1 MLSGLLARIFRGS
14 DQITGPDAEVA
25 WRLYRAAVDQAR
37 SKIFYTDYGV
47 ADSIDGRFD
56 LIILHVI
63 LLVRRFRREGEA
75 GAKVGQA
82 LFDAT
87 FADMD
92 RSLREMGVGDLGVG
106 RRVKAMAK
114 AFYGRAEAYDAALD
128 SGDQISLCNALKKN
142 VFGDA
147 AVDEAMV
154 EALGRYV
161 AQVDRALVDQPSA
174 ALVAGDIAFD
184 PAPVPGPP
192 S

>member
-1 MLSGLLARIFRGS
+1 MLRGFLARIFRGS
-14 DQITGPDAEVA
+14 DSAASADEEAA
-25 WRLYRAAVDQAR
+25 WHLYRAAVDQAR
-37 SKIFYTDYGV
+37 TNTFYTDYGV

-63 LLVRRFRREGEA
+63 LLIRRLRREGDR
-75 GAKVGQA
+75 GADIAQA

-114 AFYGRAEAYDAALD
+114 AFYGRAQAYEDALETADRAL
-128 SGDQISLCNALKKN
+128 LAKALRRN
-142 VFGDA
+142 VFGEAPAESEA
-147 AVDEAMV
+147 AEGLAD
-154 EALGRYV
+154 YV
-161 AQVDRALVDQPSA
+161 LQVDRALVDQISEKLMIGEVMLQAPPVRA
-174 ALVAGDIAFD
+174 A
-184 PAPVPGPP
+184 

>member
-1 MLSGLLARIFRGS
+1 MLIGLLARIFRGS
-14 DQITGPDAEVA
+14 DKISGPDADVA

-82 LFDAT
+82 LFDST

-114 AFYGRAEAYDAALD
+114 AFYGRAEAYDTALD
-128 SGDQISLCNALKKN
+128 SGDQITLFNGLKKN
-142 VFGDA
+142 VFGDT

-161 AQVDRALVDQPSA
+161 AHVDRALADQPST
-174 ALVAGDIAFD
+174 ALVVGDVVFD
-184 PAPVPGPP
+184 APPLPVSP

>member
-1 MLSGLLARIFRGS
+1 MLGGFLARIFRG
-14 DQITGPDAEVA
+14 PDTVAAADEEAA

-37 SKIFYTDYGV
+37 TDTFYLDYGV

-63 LLVRRFRREGEA
+63 LLIRRLRREGER
-75 GAKVGQA
+75 GAAIAQG

-114 AFYGRAEAYDAALD
+114 AFYGRAQAYDDALEVAD
-128 SGDQISLCNALKKN
+128 RSLLSKALRRNVYGEARTEPEAVEMLADYVLQIDL
-142 VFGDA
+142 
-147 AVDEAMV
+147 
-154 EALGRYV
+154 
-161 AQVDRALVDQPSA
+161 ALVDQTADKLMIGEVIFEAPSA
-174 ALVAGDIAFD
+174 RAAA
-184 PAPVPGPP
+184 
-192 S
+192 